1 MAWDRELLGK
11 EPMRSPADMVV
22 LAQLHSALDSVVETE
37 AALEAIKDA
46 GFMQPAL
53 QRLEHLVTESRELL
67 RSLLARRPE
76 LAR

>member
-1 MAWDRELLGK
+1 
-11 EPMRSPADMVV
+11 MRSPADMVV

-37 AALEAIKDA
+37 AALEAIKEA
-46 GFMQPAL
+46 GFMQPTL
-53 QRLEHLVTESRELL
+53 QRVELLVTESRELL